1 MSKPT
6 INFNNPVADQQFY
19 LSRHNVGF
27 GLSTIEQDEVL
38 NDYYSGKL
46 TSNPSQVAIMQKS
59 RFEALKHALILM
71 GTNGQGG

>member
-6 INFNNPVADQQFY
+6 INFNHSVADEQFY

-38 NDYYSGKL
+38 HDYYNGKL
-46 TSNPSQVAIMQKS
+46 TSNPSQVATMQKS

>member
-1 MSKPT
+1 MPKPT
-6 INFNNPVADQQFY
+6 INFNHPIADEYFY
-19 LSRHNVGF
+19 LSRHNIGT

-38 NDYYSGKL
+38 ASYYSGNL

-59 RFEALKHALILM
+59 RFYALKHALILM

>member
-6 INFNNPVADQQFY
+6 INFNHPIADEYFY

-38 NDYYSGKL
+38 DDYYSGRL
-46 TSNPSQVAIMQKS
+46 TSNPAQNKIMQKS